1 MVTAAVT
8 VVLRTGQA
16 VQQPQHHT
24 GGSHQ
29 APHHHHQRLLVSL
42 VGLAHTHMVPSP
54 QEHPH
59 AFPRSSPPHCAGT
72 GKVRKA
78 QRWLKHSKNERSAL
92 EEQHLLLTVTVRAL
106 ELNKGDWDLAQAH
119 VLVCT
124 RVFSILPGLSLFQ
137 GIAEAMAGPMA
148 VEPSFS
154 AIPVSLPGGDTPDPL
169 QARLPNI
176 Y

>member
-1 MVTAAVT
+1 M
-8 VVLRTGQA
+8 L
-16 VQQPQHHT
+16 
-24 GGSHQ
+24 
-29 APHHHHQRLLVSL
+29 
-42 VGLAHTHMVPSP
+42 
-54 QEHPH
+54 
-59 AFPRSSPPHCAGT
+59 PRSSPPHCAGT

-92 EEQHLLLTVTVRAL
+92 EEQHLLLTVTARAL
-106 ELNKGDWDLAQAH
+106 ELNKGDWELAQTH

-124 RVFSILPGLSLFQ
+124 CVFSVLPGLPLFQ
-137 GIAEAMAGPMA
+137 GIAEATAGPMA

-154 AIPVSLPGGDTPDPL
+154 AIPVSLPGGDAPDPL

>member
-1 MVTAAVT
+1 M
-8 VVLRTGQA
+8 
-16 VQQPQHHT
+16 
-24 GGSHQ
+24 
-29 APHHHHQRLLVSL
+29 
-42 VGLAHTHMVPSP
+42 GLAHTHTVPSP

-59 AFPRSSPPHCAGT
+59 ASPQSSPPHCAGT

-78 QRWLKHSKNERSAL
+78 QCWLKHPKNERSAL
-92 EEQHLLLTVTVRAL
+92 EEQHPLLAVSARAL
-106 ELNKGDWDLAQAH
+106 ELNKGDWELAQAH

-124 RVFSILPGLSLFQ
+124 RVFSVLPGLSLFQ

-169 QARLPNI
+169 QARLVNTYRARGCKALTHVTKPGPEEFKHSLDLLPTLQARSV
-176 Y
+176 